1 MLDLPMTHL
10 NKLDC
15 MVQKGPPTAAKG
27 LLIMRLLGAV
37 SPGGDVDG
45 DDLLYAIQGLI
56 SYKKSSAS
64 FLIHT

>member
-1 MLDLPMTHL
+1 MTHL

-15 MVQKGPPTAAKG
+15 MVQVKGPPTAAIG
-27 LLIMRLLGAV
+27 LLIMRLLGTV

-45 DDLLYAIQGLI
+45 DALLYTIQGLI
-56 SYKKSSAS
+56 SYKKPSAS